1 MEVLLLTIVVALAAL
16 LAARGRPRAPLV
28 AIVACGLALAWG
40 LAVGG
45 ERARPSPGTT
55 NLPVRV
61 RDGGYVSSDT
71 CRACHPA
78 EHASWHRTYH
88 RTMTQR
94 ATPAAFGAD
103 FDGTEVTLWGQRHR
117 FFRRDGA
124 LWVDM
129 PDPAAPAS
137 APHRALSDAAADR
150 APRIE
155 RPIVMITGSH
165 HYQVYWVPRSLDEGN
180 RDVINLRIV
189 YLLDEGRWIPRSAA
203 FLSPPEIRQ
212 GQVSWGLACIK
223 CHATRGRPQPELAT
237 DVVEFGIGCEACH
250 GPAEAHV
257 AAHQDPLRRYAAHL
271 SSGADESVVNPAR
284 LDHRRASEVCAQC
297 HSLLAI
303 PDADDYIAH
312 GTRFRPGQSIAEVFP
327 NLRGELLT
335 PQQRDE
341 RIWADG
347 DSRVTGS
354 EWVGMSGSR
363 CFTDGPLSCL
373 SCHSMHGGEPDDQ
386 LAPAAADDRDGGCT
400 ECHDPGAYASAS
412 HTHHAADSS
421 GSRCVNCHMPH
432 TSYGLLKAV
441 RSHRIDSPD
450 VARSLASRRPIAC
463 NLCHLDKTLAWT
475 ADALQQWY
483 GQPAP
488 ALERERHEIA
498 EALALL
504 LRGDAGQRALIAWAM
519 GWAPAQAA
527 SDTRWMA
534 PYLTFTLNDPYDAV
548 RQVGAR
554 SLRSLPGFADFDFDA
569 LAPEDQ
575 RIDQASAIIPR
586 WFEHQSRDLAG
597 IPREVL
603 IDPVGGLDRDAITG
617 LLRRRDSR
625 PVMLSE

>member
-1 MEVLLLTIVVALAAL
+1 MEALLLTLVVALAAIPL
-16 LAARGRPRAPLV
+16 ARGRPRGPLL
-28 AIVACGLALAWG
+28 AIVACGVALVWG
-40 LAVGG
+40 LAAGG
-45 ERARPSPGTT
+45 DRRPRAS
-55 NLPVRV
+55 NLPAKV

-78 EHASWHRTYH
+78 EYASWHRTYH

-94 ATPAAFGAD
+94 ATLSAFGAD
-103 FDGTEVTLWGQRHR
+103 FDGVEVTLWGQRHR
-117 FFRRDGA
+117 FFRRGDE

-129 PDPAAPAS
+129 PDPAAPES
-137 APHRALSDAAADR
+137 APHRALPDAAADR

-165 HYQVYWVPRSLDEGN
+165 HYQVYWVPRSLDEGA
-180 RDVINLRIV
+180 RDVLNLRIV
-189 YLLDEGRWIPRSAA
+189 YLLDEARWIPRSAS
-203 FLSPPEIRQ
+203 FLEPPEIRQ
-212 GQVSWGLACIK
+212 GQVSWRMTCIK
-223 CHATRGRPQPELAT
+223 CHATRGRPGPELDT

-257 AAHQDPLRRYAAHL
+257 ARHQDPLRRYAAHL
-271 SSGADESVVNPAR
+271 GEGADESVVDPSR
-284 LDHRRASEVCAQC
+284 LDHQRASEICAQC
-297 HSLLAI
+297 HSLLSI
-303 PDADDYIAH
+303 PDGDAYIAH
-312 GTRFRPGQSIAEVFP
+312 GTPFRPGQPIGEVYP

-341 RIWADG
+341 RLWSDG
-347 DSRVTGS
+347 DLRVTGG

-363 CFTDGPLSCL
+363 CFTEGPLSCL
-373 SCHSMHGGEPDDQ
+373 SCHSMHSSDPDDQ
-386 LAPAAADDRDGGCT
+386 LTEAARGDGACT
-400 ECHDPGAYASAS
+400 ACHDPGAYAATA
-412 HTHHAADSS
+412 HTHHGDDSS

-441 RSHRIDSPD
+441 RSHRIDSPG

-463 NLCHLDKTLAWT
+463 NLCHLDRTLAWT
-475 ADALQQWY
+475 AEAMEAWY

-488 ALERERHEIA
+488 ALEPERRAVA

-527 SDTRWMA
+527 SDTRWIA

-554 SLRSLPGFADFDFDA
+554 SLRTLPGFADFDFDP
-569 LAPEDQ
+569 LAPEDR
-575 RIDQASAIIPR
+575 RIEGASEIIPR
-586 WFEHQSRDLAG
+586 WFERQGGDLAG
-597 IPREVL
+597 VPREVL
-603 IDPVGGLDRDAITG
+603 IDPVGGLDREAITR
-617 LLRRRDSR
+617 LLQRRDTR